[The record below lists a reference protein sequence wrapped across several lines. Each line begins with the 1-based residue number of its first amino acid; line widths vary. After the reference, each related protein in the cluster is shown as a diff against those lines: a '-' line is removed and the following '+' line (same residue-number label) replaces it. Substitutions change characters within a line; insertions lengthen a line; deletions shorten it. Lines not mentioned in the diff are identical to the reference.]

1 MFPRNSQPKTLPDLM
16 NKFRDAPQIH
26 GFVKSQLT
34 AGTRF
39 AMIMLQICYPKL
51 DMTNIMEIFHNKI
64 KKRRR
69 NIEKIDEVVTPV
81 AEEIMDDLLWMDT
94 EFFVKG
100 NYADFM
106 GATAGDERVNIDDL
120 IEHD

>member
-1 MFPRNSQPKTLPDLM
+1 MS
-16 NKFRDAPQIH
+16 KFRDAPRIH
-26 GFVKSQLT
+26 SFVKSQLT
-34 AGTRF
+34 AGAQF
-39 AMIMLQICYPKL
+39 AMIMIQVCYPKL